1 MRKPSGW
8 SQMDHDQRLEALKAD
23 LDQLYNVV
31 QRNEEAMREFADRVD
46 KAFRQLSADIVGLQQ
61 SLSRR

>member
-1 MRKPSGW
+1 
-8 SQMDHDQRLEALKAD
+8 MDHDQRLEALKAD